1 MADVLFVH
9 NNFPAQFGFIA
20 RALQTQGDRCAA
32 IASTTGRAL
41 GDIPVYQWKIGR
53 GSTKGIFRLAARAEA
68 DLLRAEAAAE
78 VALRLKKRNFD
89 PELIIGHPGW
99 GETILM
105 REVFPRARHI
115 LHGEFY
121 YRSSGGDVGFDP
133 EFGLPSIE
141 QKWRST
147 AKNAT
152 MALAYCEAD
161 RIVTPTPFQAGLFP
175 AALRARTAI
184 IHEGIDTE
192 NTKPI
197 PDAKLTLPDGRVLDR
212 TTPVITFVNRRFEPL
227 RGYHIFMRALPKLM
241 SAVPE
246 AHVVLIGADER
257 GGYGKEAP
265 EGTTWKQHFLGEV
278 ARGLD
283 MNRIHFTGRVPRDVM
298 LSAFSISSAH
308 VYYTYP
314 FVLSW
319 SLLEAM
325 ACECLI
331 VGSDTPPV
339 RDAVEHQ
346 VNGLL
351 HDFFDVD
358 ALAEALIKA
367 CREPQL
373 FASLRKAAR
382 ETVINRFDRE
392 TICLPAWMQLVEE
405 VRRQ

>member
-9 NNFPAQFGFIA
+9 NNFPAQFGFVA
-20 RALQTQGDRCAA
+20 QALQAQGDRCAA

-41 GDIPVYQWKIGR
+41 GDIAVYQWKLAR

-78 VALRLKKRNFD
+78 AAMRLKKRNFD

-99 GETILM
+99 GETVLM
-105 REVFPRARHI
+105 REVFPRAKQI
-115 LHGEFY
+115 LHGEYY

-133 EFGLPSIE
+133 EFGMPSIE

-152 MALAYCEAD
+152 MALAYAEAD
-161 RIVTPTPFQAGLFP
+161 RIIAPTLYQASLFP
-175 AALRARTAI
+175 ASLRARTTI
-184 IHEGIDTE
+184 IHEGIDTG
-192 NTKPI
+192 NTKAV
-197 PDAKLTLPDGRVLDR
+197 PDAKITLPDGRVLDR
-212 TTPVITFVNRRFEPL
+212 TTPVITFLNRRFEPL
-227 RGYHIFMRALPKLM
+227 RGYHIFMRALPKLLA
-241 SAVPE
+241 AVPD
-246 AHVVLIGADER
+246 AHIVLIGADER

-265 EGTTWKQHFLGEV
+265 EGTTWKRHFLGQV
-278 ARGLD
+278 QKSLD
-283 MNRIHFTGRVPRDVM
+283 MARVHFLGRVQRDVM

-331 VGSDTPPV
+331 IGSDTPPV
-339 RDAVEHQ
+339 HDAIEHQ
-346 VNGLL
+346 KNGLL
-351 HDFFDVD
+351 FDFFDVD
-358 ALAEALIKA
+358 ALADALIQA
-367 CREPQL
+367 CQEPQR
-373 FASLRKAAR
+373 FSGLRKAAR
-382 ETVINRFDRE
+382 KTVIDRFDRSR
-392 TICLPAWMQLVEE
+392 ICLPAWLQVIED